1 KQGSLSIKRI
11 RSILLTLIEQHNVL
25 HTAVRFNPRINQIE
39 QYIQAATDEI
49 YSFQYSRGISTSEEL
64 DGLLTKESI
73 GKFFDFE
80 KGKVLR
86 CHIVQR
92 QDDNNNADGL
102 LYENDI
108 ITLSFHHI
116 EFDNSSLMPF
126 IKAFKQIDLANKQQS
141 ILSVPQ

>member
-1 KQGSLSIKRI
+1 
-11 RSILLTLIEQHNVL
+11 VL
-25 HTAVRFNPRINQIE
+25 CTAVRFNPQRNQIE
-39 QYIQAATDEI
+39 QYIQAATHEI
-49 YSFQYSRGISTSEEL
+49 YSFQHSRGISTSEEL
-64 DGLLTKESI
+64 DRLLTKESI

-92 QDDNNNADGL
+92 RNDNNTESL

-108 ITLSFHHI
+108 IALSFHHI
-116 EFDNSSLMPF
+116 AFDNSSLMAF

-141 ILSVPQ
+141 ILSILQYIDFALYEQALLADTNID